1 MVFLSQIALKFARIL
16 SKIKGF
22 IEFVRYDVVWMEWPQ
37 VQKGWTPDELNYI
50 SNINP
55 KADVE
60 LLSKHF
66 KFRDVTI
73 KTFIFADYFLFRS
86 A

>member
-1 MVFLSQIALKFARIL
+1 
-16 SKIKGF
+16 
-22 IEFVRYDVVWMEWPQ
+22 MEWPQ
-37 VQKGWTPDELNYI
+37 VQKQWTPDELNYI

-66 KFRDVTI
+66 KFRDVS
-73 KTFIFADYFLFRS
+73 FFMFFLLYNFSLDLSEEFQDCRNS
-86 A
+86 LKERCISWIITL

>member
-1 MVFLSQIALKFARIL
+1 
-16 SKIKGF
+16 
-22 IEFVRYDVVWMEWPQ
+22 MEWPQ
-37 VQKGWTPDELNYI
+37 VQKQWTPDELNYI

-66 KFRDVTI
+66 KFRDVS
-73 KTFIFADYFLFRS
+73 FFQCFLLYNFL
-86 A
+86 